1 MAKLTNVDNGS
12 QSDGDDRLWY
22 ASAAEVQLQWAGDR
36 GPRTKDE
43 DEKVAMSWRQANNS
57 WRLDEGSSWRSGV
70 GWSGEYEN
78 RMTDHDKRCLT
89 SFNNHWQL
97 QFAVWRRPGDI
108 CANTEIIIMTD
119 CRQSSTRMEVLL
131 GPSWPTCAVSCDRSG
146 IKWPK
151 VRHIDPRDP
160 VFAVHIG
167 NYHVEIPTDSW
178 TILRNRT
185 DDSVDGYVTFGP
197 KQISLIA
204 R

>member
-1 MAKLTNVDNGS
+1 MPVYKYQWEEGRNRNG
-12 QSDGDDRLWY
+12 QTDK
-22 ASAAEVQLQWAGDR
+22 R
-36 GPRTKDE
+36 GQRKSIRRRRQTLIRKRSGSSIAVSRRPRTKDE
-43 DEKVAMSWRQANNS
+43 GRG
-57 WRLDEGSSWRSGV
+57 REGGNVLATGQQQLAIRRRKQLAEWSGVEWSGV

-131 GPSWPTCAVSCDRSG
+131 GPSWPTCVVSCDRSG

-151 VRHIDPRDP
+151 VRHIDPWDP

-167 NYHVEIPTDSW
+167 NYHVEIPTDS
-178 TILRNRT
+178 
-185 DDSVDGYVTFGP
+185 
-197 KQISLIA
+197 
-204 R
+204 